1 MHKRRRTGRGSA
13 FSWLSTIQNSS
24 RIMMNIRMEHQRLT
38 ADNSL
43 NKIIIFNLCYNKKS
57 IIWLSLITPTRIRP
71 IIMSKLLCPLSYHH
85 YKQLSN
91 NANKLITYISKS
103 VTNINYI
110 KAVRIYP

>member
-1 MHKRRRTGRGSA
+1 
-13 FSWLSTIQNSS
+13 
-24 RIMMNIRMEHQRLT
+24 MEHQRLT

-43 NKIIIFNLCYNKKS
+43 NKIIIFNLCVITKKYNLAFS
-57 IIWLSLITPTRIRP
+57 YNTHTN
-71 IIMSKLLCPLSYHH
+71 MSNYYAKLLYPLSYHH

-110 KAVRIYP
+110 KAARIYA